1 MNNFVAP
8 VFEKGYPCFEAVNNI
23 SKEQKMTH
31 TFFQNNDNFI
41 VEEQFDRDQ
50 FTIEIAFA
58 PDDTQLDLLFD
69 TDADYYP
76 ELIENLD
83 SGFWQHMI
91 CRVQA
96 KYDGKVMGES
106 YLGSVVSE
114 SPAVWLKNDGDGQV
128 DDLVEEAV
136 DEARNEA
143 VRMLEI
149 LRADFLNG

>member
-1 MNNFVAP
+1 
-8 VFEKGYPCFEAVNNI
+8 
-23 SKEQKMTH
+23 MTH
-31 TFFQNNDNFI
+31 TFLLKNDNFI

-50 FTIEIAFA
+50 FIIEIAFA

-76 ELIENLD
+76 ELIENLE

-91 CRVQA
+91 VRVQA

-106 YLGSVVSE
+106 YLGSIVAE
-114 SPAVWLKNDGDGQV
+114 SPAKWLAVDPADI
-128 DDLVEEAV
+128 DDLVDQAV
-136 DEARNEA
+136 DEARSEA

-149 LRADFLNG
+149 LKQDFLGIKLFQDVDQKVVDNEFI

>member
-1 MNNFVAP
+1 
-8 VFEKGYPCFEAVNNI
+8 
-23 SKEQKMTH
+23 MTH
-31 TFFQNNDNFI
+31 TFFENNSNYI
-41 VEEQFDRDQ
+41 VRENREVDQ
-50 FTIEIAFA
+50 FTVEIGFA

-76 ELIENLD
+76 ELIENLE

-96 KYDGKVMGES
+96 KYDDKVMGES
-106 YLGSVVSE
+106 YLGSCVAEDGATWSE
-114 SPAVWLKNDGDGQV
+114 QSADQLNDMV
-128 DDLVEEAV
+128 DQAI

-149 LRADFLNG
+149 LKADFLT

>member
-1 MNNFVAP
+1 MA
-8 VFEKGYPCFEAVNNI
+8 
-23 SKEQKMTH
+23 H
-31 TFFQNNDNFI
+31 TFFENNSNYQ

-50 FTIEIAFA
+50 FTVEIAFA

-76 ELIENLD
+76 ELVENLE

-96 KYDGKVMGES
+96 LYDGKVMGES
-106 YLGSVVSE
+106 YLGSVVAE
-114 SPAVWLKNDGDGQV
+114 TPAKWLAEDPAQV
-128 DDLVEEAV
+128 DDLVDDAI
-136 DEARNEA
+136 DQARSEA

-149 LRADFLNG
+149 LKQDFLGMKLFEDIDEKVVDNELN

>member
-1 MNNFVAP
+1 MA
-8 VFEKGYPCFEAVNNI
+8 
-23 SKEQKMTH
+23 H
-31 TFFQNNDNFI
+31 TFFENNSNYY

-50 FTIEIAFA
+50 FVVEIAFA

-76 ELIENLD
+76 ELVENLE

-96 KYDGKVMGES
+96 LYDGKVMGEA
-106 YLGSVVSE
+106 YLGSVVAE
-114 SPAVWLKNDGDGQV
+114 TPAKWLAEDPTQV
-128 DDLVEEAV
+128 DDLVDDAI
-136 DEARNEA
+136 DQARSEA

-149 LRADFLNG
+149 LKQDFLGMKLFEDIDEKVVDNELNWPYTVYNS

>member
-1 MNNFVAP
+1 
-8 VFEKGYPCFEAVNNI
+8 
-23 SKEQKMTH
+23 MTH
-31 TFFQNNDNFI
+31 TFFENNSNYQ
-41 VEEQFDRDQ
+41 VEETREVDQ
-50 FTIEIAFA
+50 FTVEIAFA

-76 ELIENLD
+76 ELIENLE

-114 SPAVWLKNDGDGQV
+114 SPAVWLKNDGEDQIDDMV
-128 DDLVEEAV
+128 DAAV

-149 LRADFLNG
+149 LKADFLN

>member
-1 MNNFVAP
+1 
-8 VFEKGYPCFEAVNNI
+8 
-23 SKEQKMTH
+23 MTH
-31 TFFQNNDNFI
+31 TFFENNSNYQ

-50 FTIEIAFA
+50 FIVEIAFA

-76 ELIENLD
+76 ELIENLE

-106 YLGSVVSE
+106 YLGSIVAE
-114 SPAVWLKNDGDGQV
+114 SPAKWLAEDPADI
-128 DDLVEEAV
+128 DDLVDDAISEAQQ
-136 DEARNEA
+136 EA

-149 LRADFLNG
+149 LKQNFLGMKLFQDIDPKVVDKEFN

>member
-1 MNNFVAP
+1 
-8 VFEKGYPCFEAVNNI
+8 
-23 SKEQKMTH
+23 MTH
-31 TFFQNNDNFI
+31 TFFENNSNYI
-41 VEEQFDRDQ
+41 VRESREVDQ
-50 FTIEIAFA
+50 FTLEISFA

-76 ELIENLD
+76 ELIENLE

-96 KYDGKVMGES
+96 KYDGKVMGED
-106 YLGSVVSE
+106 YLGSVVAEDGATWSAE
-114 SPAVWLKNDGDGQV
+114 NPEQINDMIDR
-128 DDLVEEAV
+128 AV

-149 LRADFLNG
+149 LKADFLT

>member
-1 MNNFVAP
+1 MA
-8 VFEKGYPCFEAVNNI
+8 
-23 SKEQKMTH
+23 H
-31 TFFQNNDNFI
+31 TFFENNSNYQ

-50 FTIEIAFA
+50 FTVEIAFA

-76 ELIENLD
+76 ELIENLE

-96 KYDGKVMGES
+96 LYDGKVMGEA
-106 YLGSVVSE
+106 YLGSVVAE
-114 SPAVWLKNDGDGQV
+114 TPAKWLAEDPAQV
-128 DDLVEEAV
+128 DDLVDDAI
-136 DEARNEA
+136 DQARSEA

-149 LRADFLNG
+149 LKQDFLGMKLFEDIDEKVVDNELN

>member
-1 MNNFVAP
+1 
-8 VFEKGYPCFEAVNNI
+8 
-23 SKEQKMTH
+23 MTH
-31 TFFQNNDNFI
+31 TFFNHNSNYQ

-50 FTIEIAFA
+50 FIVEIAFA

-76 ELIENLD
+76 ELIENLE

-96 KYDGKVMGES
+96 KYDGKVMGEA
-106 YLGSVVSE
+106 YLGSVVAE
-114 SPAVWLKNDGDGQV
+114 TPAKWLAEDPAQV
-128 DDLVEEAV
+128 DDLVDSAIEEA
-136 DEARNEA
+136 RSEA

-149 LRADFLNG
+149 LKADFLT